1 MKPLSVY
8 EIQTIKLLADNGMSI
23 TRTAEKSFCAR
34 KSIYRRLHSIKRK
47 TGHDPLDFWG
57 LMSLVEI
64 IEYERR
70 PDVERGRSNQQA
82 SP

>member
-23 TRTAEKSFCAR
+23 TRTAEKSYCAR

-70 PDVERGRSNQQA
+70 DSDSRRDNQQPA
-82 SP
+82 P